1 MIFLSN
7 RLAGVRA
14 AAAAGVFL
22 AAQMAGA
29 QSVLQRH
36 YDDAQKFQAAG
47 DLPQAARQYRIFIAD
62 ALGELAISYA
72 RIEDYEKA
80 APLFDEALKLAPN
93 SPTLQIEYA
102 QAAFTR
108 GELSRARSLCEEV
121 IRSYPGNAKAVAKAQ
136 LILGRVLLKMAKDGE
151 ARKHFEAAVALEPN
165 FENGYALAVACLD
178 VDDGKCA
185 ANVFAEMLT
194 AFGDTALIHREF
206 GRAYGGSDFQPQ
218 AIAEFEKAIAKD
230 DKLPGVHYSLAA
242 AYLAAYGETKTTEAE
257 AELRKELANSPNDA
271 LTYAALGHMEFG
283 EQQYEQAERD
293 LNHAVQL
300 DAHNPDTYLYL
311 GQLHMKM
318 NRMSDAEAA
327 LRNSIRSTKDVSH
340 NRYQVQRAHYLLG
353 RVLMQTGH
361 AEEGG
366 AELQISATLTKQ
378 SLVQDRNRLAD
389 YLEEQPAAGGMGG
402 EMGLTQMAQAS
413 RNGDEDAVKEKQLE
427 GFYKQLS
434 PAVADSYNN
443 LGAIAAGAQDYT
455 TALAYFARAAE
466 WNPGLDG
473 LDYNWGRA
481 AFSAGQFAEAVMP
494 LERALH
500 AHEDD
505 RSVRSML
512 AVSQFAMKDYAAVL
526 KTLQPMEA
534 ELHKAP
540 RVELVYAAS
549 MVKAGNT
556 VAGIARLKA
565 LAQGH
570 PEMAEVHRALAEA
583 LAEHGDRSGAEQETK
598 RYEAL
603 QAQHPLQSP
612 Q

>member
-1 MIFLSN
+1 MIFLNN
-7 RLAGVRA
+7 RSAHIRVA
-14 AAAAGVFL
+14 AAMGVFF
-22 AAQMAGA
+22 AAQMAGS

-36 YDDAQKFQAAG
+36 YDDAQKFQASG
-47 DLPQAARQYRIFIAD
+47 DLPQAARQYRIFVAD

-93 SPTLQIEYA
+93 SPALQIEYA

-136 LILGRVLLKMAKDGE
+136 LIMGRVLLKMAKDGE

-206 GRAYGGSDFQPQ
+206 GRAYGGSDFQPE
-218 AIAEFEKAIAKD
+218 AIAEFQKAIAKD

-242 AYLAAYGETKTTEAE
+242 AYLAAYGEAKTKEAE

-293 LNHAVQL
+293 LNRAVQL
-300 DAHNPDTYLYL
+300 DPRNPDAYLYL
-311 GQLHMKM
+311 GQLYMKT
-318 NRMSDAEAA
+318 NRLSDAEAA
-327 LRNSIRSTKDVSH
+327 LRKSIRYTKDVSH
-340 NRYQVQRAHYLLG
+340 NRYQVHRAHYLLG
-353 RVLMQTGH
+353 RVLMQSGH
-361 AEEGG
+361 AEEGN
-366 AELQISATLTKQ
+366 AELKISATLTKQ

-389 YLEEQPAAGGMGG
+389 YLQEQPGAGGMGG
-402 EMGLTQMAQAS
+402 EEGIAQPAPATQRSDDENAAQT
-413 RNGDEDAVKEKQLE
+413 KQID
-427 GFYKQLS
+427 GFQKQLS

-443 LGAIAAGAQDYT
+443 LGAIAAGDEDFK
-455 TALAYFARAAE
+455 TALTCFARAAE
-466 WNPGLDG
+466 WNPSLNG

-481 AFSAGQFAEAVMP
+481 AFAAGHFAEAAMP

-500 AHEDD
+500 AHAED

-512 AVSQFAMKDYAAVL
+512 AISQFAMKDYAAAL

-534 ELHKAP
+534 ELDKTPQLA
-540 RVELVYAAS
+540 LVYATS
-549 MVKAGNT
+549 MVKTGDAD
-556 VAGIARLKA
+556 AGIIRLKA
-565 LAQGH
+565 LVQNR
-570 PEMAEVHRALAEA
+570 PEIAEVHRALAEA
-583 LAEHGDRSGAEQETK
+583 LTERGDKDAAEQET
-598 RYEAL
+598 RQYEVLL
-603 QAQHPLQSP
+603 QKK
-612 Q
+612 